1 MSNVL
6 HGKFGIIIYD
16 QQQER
21 FFVTRDHLG
30 IIPVYIGRGSHGE
43 FFVASELKAFH
54 DFATSIEILLPG
66 NYDYFNLI
74 LFHYNKDI
82 TTTQNY
88 KNKLDGINHFITN
101 QDICQTPLLI

>member
-1 MSNVL
+1 LKGEHNYIGHSDCEVIPHFYEESDIETVSNVL
-6 HGKFGIIIYD
+6 HGKFGVIIYD
-16 QQQER
+16 QAQER

-66 NYDYFNLI
+66 KI
-74 LFHYNKDI
+74 
-82 TTTQNY
+82 
-88 KNKLDGINHFITN
+88 
-101 QDICQTPLLI
+101 